1 MKKKFLPDTIST
13 IIPINTFGIS
23 STKFCAI
30 CEISGS
36 KAFVNHFNHYHQ
48 DVMAKI
54 TLVLGGAR
62 SGKSVFAENI
72 AKKFHNVVYIATA
85 EAKDDEMRERVRI
98 HRARRPHDWKTIEA
112 PFQVDRVVADLNGKA
127 YLIFIDCIT
136 LYVTNMLLYEQI
148 SLAPLLLQGDEP
160 PQSNVEDT
168 PPSGSSRNANE
179 STDADN
185 EVKQHLLLEYRQ
197 RHILTKIEKLCQ
209 ACRESSA
216 DVIWVSNEVGL
227 GIVPDNALTRSF
239 MDVAGLSNQLLAY
252 EADEVYFTVAG
263 IAQKIK

>member
-1 MKKKFLPDTIST
+1 MKCNRLFNVVPWHSSV
-13 IIPINTFGIS
+13 III
-23 STKFCAI
+23 
-30 CEISGS
+30 
-36 KAFVNHFNHYHQ
+36 NHYHQ
-48 DVMAKI
+48 DIMAKI
-54 TLVLGGAR
+54 TLVIGGAR

-72 AKKFHNVVYIATA
+72 AKKFHNIVYIATA
-85 EAKDDEMRERVRI
+85 EAKDDEMRERVRV

-127 YLIFIDCIT
+127 DIIFIDCIT

-148 SLAPLLLQGDEP
+148 TLDSLLQGGEP

-185 EVKQHLLLEYRQ
+185 EVKQHLLLEHRQ
-197 RHILTKIEKLCQ
+197 SHILTRIEKLCQ
-209 ACRESSA
+209 ACRTSSA
-216 DVIWVSNEVGL
+216 DVILVSNEVGL

-239 MDVAGLSNQLLAY
+239 MDVAGLSNQLLAD

>member
-1 MKKKFLPDTIST
+1 
-13 IIPINTFGIS
+13 
-23 STKFCAI
+23 
-30 CEISGS
+30 
-36 KAFVNHFNHYHQ
+36 
-48 DVMAKI
+48 MAKI

-85 EAKDDEMRERVRI
+85 EAKDDEMRERVRV
-98 HRARRPHDWKTIEA
+98 HRARRPHDWKTIES
-112 PFQVDRVVADLNGKA
+112 PFQVDRVVAGLNGNA
-127 YLIFIDCIT
+127 DLIFIDCIT

-148 SLAPLLLQGDEP
+148 TLSPLLLQGGKP
-160 PQSNVEDT
+160 PQSDAEET
-168 PPSGSSRNANE
+168 PPPSGTSRNANE

-185 EVKQHLLLEYRQ
+185 EVKQHLLLEHRQ
-197 RHILTKIEKLCQ
+197 CHILTRIEKLCQ
-209 ACRESSA
+209 ACRTSGA
-216 DVIWVSNEVGL
+216 DVILVSNEVGM

-239 MDVAGLSNQLLAY
+239 MDVAGLTNQLIAD